1 MKNIDLISKII
12 RFFKIDS
19 KLRKANLYQLI
30 FQTRIPSLTF
40 LSSFKEAA
48 SNETL
53 KFRID
58 RLLLGSSV
66 FLTTKIVSRSG
77 PSTR

>member
-19 KLRKANLYQLI
+19 LRKANLYQLI
-30 FQTRIPSLTF
+30 FQTWIPTLTF

>member
-19 KLRKANLYQLI
+19 LRKANLYQLI
-30 FQTRIPSLTF
+30 FQTRIPTLTF